1 MKVQNHTTAIEKAL
15 HLDEGSV
22 KHEGNFLFSGK
33 LNGCKVM
40 ICTEPVDEM
49 QNEISIYS
57 MEIGEAEQEELKPAD
72 AKDAI
77 IEITADTRSYDCWV
91 QGKINLANGNA
102 FEFCAKVYDEGSQYG
117 INKGRVSK
125 LHIRLGRMTI
135 VNYDRGRAVART
147 VTVRTFRGRWRRLS
161 PSNLRIQAIT
171 PAEAG
176 AKG

>member
-57 MEIGEAEQEELKPAD
+57 MEIGEVEQEEAKPATAENPVIVITSDTRGYDGWVSGEIKTVNATYNFD
-72 AKDAI
+72 AKVFN
-77 IEITADTRSYDCWV
+77 E
-91 QGKINLANGNA
+91 K
-102 FEFCAKVYDEGSQYG
+102 SQFG
-117 INKGRVSK
+117 IYNGRVSK
-125 LHIRLGRMTI
+125 LCVFSGKTYFA
-135 VNYDRGRAVART
+135 NYDRGWDIRPT
-147 VTVRTFRGRWRRLS
+147 
-161 PSNLRIQAIT
+161 
-171 PAEAG
+171 AEFKPIYKALMKKLNG
-176 AKG
+176 LPKV

>member
-57 MEIGEAEQEELKPAD
+57 IEIGEAEQEELKPAD

-135 VNYDRGRAVART
+135 VNYDRGWDVK
-147 VTVRTFRGRWRRLS
+147 
-161 PSNLRIQAIT
+161 
-171 PAEAG
+171 PAPEYKPIYKALMKKLNALPLIG
-176 AKG
+176 A